1 MSVVTRLDSR
11 STKNN
16 SFHIVDAESGKL
28 LVVVQAV
35 GKETQLAITSDDSV
49 RVVKSNGTVLKRK

>member
-35 GKETQLAITSDDSV
+35 GKETQLAITSYDSV